1 MYTYNKTKKTDEQW
15 ALKAS
20 RYFWPKSF
28 TNKYVKNG
36 LEYEST
42 ARNLYSKQSNQ
53 TVLECGLIT
62 DQNNPWLGYTPDGVV
77 VNNENIPVKIIE
89 IKCPFKGKSQCLND
103 IIKYLKFIIKHP
115 DGSLSLKT
123 NHVYYAQI
131 QIGIVLLNV
140 TICDFIIYSSY
151 DNNYATIV
159 VNYDDLYCR
168 DMFFSLKIIY
178 FERLL
183 HEVCIYQVG

>member
-1 MYTYNKTKKTDEQW
+1 MIIN
-15 ALKAS
+15 
-20 RYFWPKSF
+20 
-28 TNKYVKNG
+28 
-36 LEYEST
+36 
-42 ARNLYSKQSNQ
+42 
-53 TVLECGLIT
+53 
-62 DQNNPWLGYTPDGVV
+62 QNNPWLGYTPDGVV

-103 IIKYLKFIIKHP
+103 IKYLKFIIKHP

-123 NHVYYAQI
+123 NHAYYAQI
-131 QIGIVLLNV
+131 QMGIVLLNV
-140 TICDFIIYSSY
+140 AICDFIIYSITTILIIY

-183 HEVCIYQVG
+183 HEVCIYTE